1 MNFKKLIITT
11 IIIASQLA
19 MVIPVSA
26 EEAVKQDPVS
36 VVGQQSSVT
45 SNNLGANGAATP
57 NSDTTNSGQ
66 EGQATNDDS
75 TDQNTSVTGENGKT
89 EGTGDN
95 NGAEEGQT
103 EQPTGTDEGQD
114 VDGTNPST
122 TDPATTTGNNAN
134 TNAANAGAGQLVLM
148 MNSNKMYQN
157 GKEYIAGYPME
168 VKDGVSYVSIRAI
181 VERAGLQLSF
191 DNSTKET
198 IISRGSDELR
208 FKLNTTNYR
217 VNGVVTTMKGKSYSA
232 KNNFMVPLTAIT
244 KALGIQYSVDNVGKR
259 VILNL
264 STKPVA
270 SFSIGNKEVIAGET
284 DVQYLTNSYSP
295 NGLQI
300 INEEWT
306 GRQDKFMDPGAYTV
320 TYRVQDSNGQWSDP
334 FSLTI
339 HVGKPHTPPLAN
351 FMTDK
356 DTYKM
361 GELITYTDL
370 SSDEVGIKEVVW
382 ENNDRAFFTPGQMT
396 IRLKVVNVFG
406 LSSTVERTITIT
418 NETLYNRD
426 DFNKLFT
433 PIGEK
438 YAFDGTSVPSW
449 ERVNYSISSDPVT
462 LIRSNSPETVY
473 SEGRVYKETASGA
486 IRFMVHHV
494 NATGKNMK
502 MYVVAT
508 NKNET
513 TTRLTQ
519 TSLGFGG
526 PSQYATA
533 AGKVSVER
541 YYKSL
546 QSGAQYK
553 DVWIAPGESKVIM
566 TELNATTMKQ
576 GDVISLFADMN
587 SDQELEFNVI
597 MIDPNKDPL
606 AIAQSL
612 SLPNL
617 KEDVHNRGTYEDS
630 TRYLQY
636 SDLVGTTRQRL
647 LIGDNS
653 NDPFQVGYDGITNA
667 YKLNA
672 GNFGVLYKVKLY
684 RVAPNTLI
692 TFNPRGGRYSGSIM
706 VNGDIVQLSTGG
718 SLSAP
723 NDANVLFRTG
733 DREQTV
739 EFVFTAAPGSNLS
752 VNLLLQPLPEVK
764 Q

>member
-1 MNFKKLIITT
+1 MNLKRLIITT

-26 EEAVKQDPVS
+26 AEAGKLDTVS
-36 VVGQQSSVT
+36 AVEQQAAVT
-45 SNNLGANGAATP
+45 SNNLGANSATAQ
-57 NSDTTNSGQ
+57 NNNVTNPEQ
-66 EGQATNDDS
+66 EGQVNNDQD
-75 TDQNTSVTGENGKT
+75 TSVTGEDGKT
-89 EGTGDN
+89 EETGN
-95 NGAEEGQT
+95 KTEEGQT
-103 EQPTGTDEGQD
+103 GQPTDTEDGND
-114 VDGTNPST
+114 VNGTNPPT
-122 TDPATTTGNNAN
+122 TEPTTTPDSN
-134 TNAANAGAGQLVLM
+134 TNATGAGAGQLVLM
-148 MNSNKMYQN
+148 MNSNKMYQG

-168 VKDGVSYVSIRAI
+168 VKNGVSYVSIRAI

-191 DNSTKET
+191 DNKTKET
-198 IISRGSDELR
+198 IISRGNDELR
-208 FKLNTTNYR
+208 FKLDTANYR
-217 VNGVVTTMKGKSYSA
+217 VNGVVTPMKGKSYSA

-244 KALGIQYSVDNVGKR
+244 KALGIPYTVDNVGKR

-295 NGLQI
+295 NGLEI
-300 INEEWT
+300 VNEEWT
-306 GRQDKFMDPGAYTV
+306 GRQDMFMDPGTYTV

-334 FSLTI
+334 FSLKI
-339 HVGKPHTPPLAN
+339 NVGKPHTPPVAN

-361 GELITYTDL
+361 GEMITYTDL
-370 SSDEVGIKEVVW
+370 STDEVGIKDRVW
-382 ENNDRAFFTPGQMT
+382 ENKERAFFTPGKMT
-396 IRLKVVNVFG
+396 IRLKVVNQFG

-418 NETLYNRD
+418 NELLYSRD

-433 PIGEK
+433 PVGEK
-438 YAFDGTSVPSW
+438 YAFEGTSVPSW

-473 SEGRVYKETASGA
+473 SEGRVYRETASGA

-494 NATGKNMK
+494 NSTGKNMK

-519 TSLGFGG
+519 TSLGFAG

-533 AGKVSVER
+533 AGKNSVER
-541 YYKSL
+541 YYQSL
-546 QSGAQYK
+546 QSGSQYK
-553 DVWIAPGESKVIM
+553 DIWIAPGDSKIIM

-576 GDVISLFADMN
+576 GDVISLFADMF
-587 SDQELEFNVI
+587 SDQALEFNVI

-606 AIAQSL
+606 TLAQSL

-636 SDLVGTTRQRL
+636 NELIGTTRQRL

-706 VNGDIVQLSTGG
+706 VNGDIVQLTTGG

-752 VNLLLQPLPEVK
+752 VNLLFQPLPEVK

>member
-1 MNFKKLIITT
+1 MNLKRLIITT

-19 MVIPVSA
+19 MVLPVSA
-26 EEAVKQDPVS
+26 AEAGKQDTVS
-36 VVGQQSSVT
+36 AIEQQTAVT
-45 SNNLGANGAATP
+45 SNNLGANSATAQ
-57 NSDTTNSGQ
+57 NNNVTNPEQ
-66 EGQATNDDS
+66 EGQVNNDQD
-75 TDQNTSVTGENGKT
+75 TSLTGEDGKT
-89 EGTGDN
+89 EETGN
-95 NGAEEGQT
+95 STEEGQT
-103 EQPTGTDEGQD
+103 EQPTGTEDGSD
-114 VDGTNPST
+114 VNGSNPST
-122 TDPATTTGNNAN
+122 TDPTTTPDSNVNA
-134 TNAANAGAGQLVLM
+134 TGAGAGQLILM
-148 MNSNKMYQN
+148 MNSNKMYQG

-168 VKDGVSYVSIRAI
+168 VKNGVSYVSIRAI

-191 DNSTKET
+191 DNKTKET
-198 IISRGSDELR
+198 IISRGNDELR
-208 FKLNTTNYR
+208 FKLNTANYR
-217 VNGVVTTMKGKSYSA
+217 VNGVVTPMKGTSYSA

-244 KALGIQYSVDNVGKR
+244 KALGIPYSVDNVGKR

-295 NGLQI
+295 SGLDI
-300 INEEWT
+300 VNEEWT
-306 GRQDKFMDPGAYTV
+306 GRQDMFTDPGTYTV
-320 TYRVQDSNGQWSDP
+320 TYRVQDSNGQWSEP
-334 FSLTI
+334 FSLKI
-339 HVGKPHTPPLAN
+339 NVGKPHTPPLAN

-361 GELITYTDL
+361 GEMITYTDL
-370 SSDEVGIKEVVW
+370 STDEVGIKERVW
-382 ENNDRAFFTPGQMT
+382 ENNERAFFTPGKMT
-396 IRLKVVNVFG
+396 IRLKVVNQFG
-406 LSSTVERTITIT
+406 LTSTVERTITIT
-418 NETLYNRD
+418 NELLYSRD

-433 PIGEK
+433 PVGEK

-473 SEGRVYKETASGA
+473 SEGRVYRETASGA

-494 NATGKNMK
+494 NSTGKNMK

-508 NKNET
+508 NKNDT

-519 TSLGFGG
+519 TSLGFAG
-526 PSQYATA
+526 PTPIATA
-533 AGKVSVER
+533 AGKSSVER

-546 QSGAQYK
+546 QSGSQYK
-553 DVWIAPGESKVIM
+553 DVWIAPGDSKIIM

-576 GDVISLFADMN
+576 GDVISLFADMY
-587 SDQELEFNVI
+587 SDQALEFNVI

-606 AIAQSL
+606 TLAQSL

-617 KEDVHNRGTYEDS
+617 EQDVHNRGTYEDS

-636 SDLVGTTRQRL
+636 NELIGTTKQRL

-653 NDPFQVGYDGITNA
+653 NDPFQVGHDGITND

-672 GNFGVLYKVKLY
+672 GNFGVLYKIKLY

-706 VNGDIVQLSTGG
+706 VNGDIVQLSTGS

-752 VNLLLQPLPEVK
+752 VNLLFQPLPEK
-764 Q
+764 K

>member
-26 EEAVKQDPVS
+26 EEAAKQDTVS
-36 VVGQQSSVT
+36 AVQQQSTVT
-45 SNNLGANGAATP
+45 SNNLGANEATTS
-57 NSDTTNSGQ
+57 NSNATNPGQ
-66 EGQATNDDS
+66 EGQVTNEDS
-75 TDQNTSVTGENGKT
+75 TGQDTSVTGENGKT

-95 NGAEEGQT
+95 SGAEEGQT

-114 VDGTNPST
+114 ADGSNSST
-122 TDPATTTGNNAN
+122 TNPATTTNA
-134 TNAANAGAGQLVLM
+134 TAGAGQLVLM
-148 MNSNKMYQN
+148 MNSNKMYQG

-168 VKDGVSYVSIRAI
+168 VKNGVSYVSIRAI

-191 DNSTKET
+191 DNKTKET
-198 IISRGSDELR
+198 IISRGNDELR
-208 FKLNTTNYR
+208 FKLDTSNYR
-217 VNGVVTTMKGKSYSA
+217 VNGVVTPMKGKSYSA

-244 KALGIQYSVDNVGKR
+244 KALGIPYTVDNVGKR

-295 NGLQI
+295 SGLEI
-300 INEEWT
+300 VNEEWT
-306 GRQDKFMDPGAYTV
+306 GRQDKFTDPGTYTV

-334 FSLTI
+334 FSLKI
-339 HVGKPHTPPLAN
+339 NVGKPHTPPLAN

-370 SSDEVGIKEVVW
+370 SSDEVGIKELVW
-382 ENNDRAFFTPGQMT
+382 ENNERAFFTPGQMT

-433 PIGEK
+433 PVGEK

-486 IRFMVHHV
+486 MRFMVHHV
-494 NATGKNMK
+494 NSTGKNMK

-513 TTRLTQ
+513 TARLTQ
-519 TSLGFGG
+519 NSLGFGG

-546 QSGAQYK
+546 QTGGQYK

-566 TELNATTMKQ
+566 PELNATTMKQ
-576 GDVISLFADMN
+576 GDVISLFADMY
-587 SDQELEFNVI
+587 SDQSLEFNVI

-606 AIAQSL
+606 AIAQSP

-630 TRYLQY
+630 TRYFQY
-636 SDLVGTTRQRL
+636 NDLVGTTRQRL

-672 GNFGVLYKVKLY
+672 GNFGMLYKIKLY

-752 VNLLLQPLPEVK
+752 VNLLLQPLPEAK